1 MLTKL
6 LINFEVCCG
15 YAVAWVNNFTLSLT
29 TEEIQKI
36 QDIALCEIVRAFE
49 SSLRQCSV
57 SSISC
62 SRHQDGGNL
71 QQICYMSH
79 ERFKLKKSTID
90 RTAPTIHG
98 RHS

>member
-6 LINFEVCCG
+6 LRNFEVCCG

-49 SSLRQCSV
+49 SSLR
-57 SSISC
+57 
-62 SRHQDGGNL
+62 
-71 QQICYMSH
+71 
-79 ERFKLKKSTID
+79 
-90 RTAPTIHG
+90 
-98 RHS
+98 